1 MEYNGV
7 LLSEISCEAK
17 PIPLLTEEVRGVLD
31 GRRTQIRRVMR
42 PQPVLDGHF
51 WRWHGAGWSDNIK
64 RITPVYGHSMY
75 NKAPYQPG
83 DKTSIA
89 FRDASPPS
97 DGWYFVR
104 WEPGDKEQLV
114 WLAHVPDEPQDV
126 EPEHDFER
134 WVWGKSP
141 HDDPEAVGLD
151 IADPPG
157 IAWRRPGDILWVRE
171 TTFLYGKWVKNGF
184 TTTGR
189 QKWRFAWDKSKPVF
203 YMDNPPDAVETKK
216 TEVGYFKRPSI
227 HMPREAARL
236 FLLVRN
242 VCVGR
247 LQEMDHVDAQ
257 CEGVE
262 MASDDELQEYGYRA
276 GFKQLWDSLYVKH
289 GYSWESNPWVWV
301 IEFEKTDV
309 YKGDCFEKEY
319 ENKSS

>member
-126 EPEHDFER
+126 EPERDFER

-157 IAWRRPGDILWVRE
+157 ITWRRPGDILWVRE
-171 TTFLYGKWVKNGF
+171 TWTYLADEFIVTPMVGYKADMATRMINSIPDGKTVYN
-184 TTTGR
+184 
-189 QKWRFAWDKSKPVF
+189 
-203 YMDNPPDAVETKK
+203 ETKP
-216 TEVGYFKRPSI
+216 EVWKWRPSI
-227 HMPREAARL
+227 HMPREAARI
-236 FLLVRN
+236 FLLVTN
-242 VCVGR
+242 VLVER
-247 LQEMDHVDAQ
+247 LQEITTEDATA
-257 CEGVE
+257 EGCYCVYE
-262 MASDDELQEYGYRA
+262 SAIPFQRLKGQSFEA
-276 GFKQLWDSLYVKH
+276 TWDSMYAKK
-289 GYSWESNPWVWV
+289 GYSWGSNPWVWV
-301 IEFEKTDV
+301 VEFEKIT
-309 YKGDCFEKEY
+309 KGEKI
-319 ENKSS
+319 NNAS